1 MGVSD
6 HGPFRF
12 ESGHVPN
19 VNRVHSTIRGGGVVD
34 VMPLIIIVLFVT
46 WFVSVRLRRAN
57 DQVKKILDEV
67 RGEAPSNRG

>member
-1 MGVSD
+1 
-6 HGPFRF
+6 
-12 ESGHVPN
+12 
-19 VNRVHSTIRGGGVVD
+19 VD